1 MALFAY
7 KSIDSRGRYQT
18 GRLDAANEN
27 DLENKLARMGM
38 DLVRAKFVQDKQG
51 LFLSTNSIRR
61 IDLINFCFH
70 MEQLTRSGVSI
81 IDGLVD
87 LRDSVEQAAF
97 RSVIAKIIE
106 DIENGQK
113 LSDAMASHPAVFD
126 EMFVNLISAGEES
139 GQLPDVFLSLNR
151 MIKWQDELITTTKK
165 LLIFP
170 AFVGLAIVFVIG
182 FLMLYLVPQLIAF
195 IEGIGSTLP
204 FHTRLL
210 IATSNFFVSY
220 WYLFTVVPIVLTV
233 IIRILASVSHDIRY
247 QIDSLKLR
255 TWQIGPVLKKIIL
268 SRFANFFAMMYKAG
282 IPVLQCI
289 EITERIVGNVAIR
302 NALSKAREDIS
313 EGQGVSISFQNTGLF
328 PPLVVRMIRVGE
340 TTGQLDEA
348 LLNVSY
354 FYDRDI
360 KDSIDKVQALIQPTM
375 TVVLGG
381 ILGWVML
388 SVMGPVYD
396 SISNL
401 NM

>member
-7 KSIDSRGRYQT
+7 KAVDSRGRFHS
-18 GRLDAANEN
+18 GKLDASNEN
-27 DLENKLARMGM
+27 DLESRLARMGM
-38 DLVRAKFVQDKQG
+38 DLVRAKFVEEKKS
-51 LFLSTNSIRR
+51 LFSKPTIRR

-97 RSVIAKIIE
+97 RAVIAQIIE
-106 DIENGQK
+106 DIESGKK
-113 LSDAMASHPAVFD
+113 LSEAMSAHPTVFD
-126 EMFVNLISAGEES
+126 EMFVSLISAGEES
-139 GQLPDVFLSLNR
+139 GQLPDVFQSLNG

-165 LLIFP
+165 LMIFP
-170 AFVGLAIVFVIG
+170 AFVGLAIVFVVG
-182 FLMLYLVPQLIAF
+182 FLMIYLVPQLINF

-204 FHTRLL
+204 FHTRML
-210 IATSNFFVSY
+210 IATSNFIVAY
-220 WYLFTVVPIVLTV
+220 WYLFTIVPIVAVV
-233 IIRILASVSHDIRY
+233 IVRILAAVSTDIRFRL
-247 QIDSLKLR
+247 DSLKLKI
-255 TWQIGPVLKKIIL
+255 WQIGPVLKKIIL

-289 EITERIVGNVAIR
+289 EITERIVGNVAIK
-302 NALSKAREDIS
+302 NALSKAREDIQ

-360 KDSIDKVQALIQPTM
+360 KDSIERVQALIQPTM
-375 TVVLGG
+375 TVLLGG

-396 SISNL
+396 SITNL
-401 NM
+401 